1 MIDWIGI
8 ESRYYVQ
15 VVNRQPI
22 VIKQGQGCHVW
33 DVDGKEYLDFTAGW
47 AVNNLGHCHP
57 SVTRAVQEQAALL
70 FQTSNQFYTIPQLQL
85 VELLIENS
93 ALDRAFVANS
103 GVEANEGAVK
113 LARKYGRLHRDGA
126 FEVITALNSF
136 HGRSLAM
143 SAATGQ
149 PNYHE
154 AWKPLPT
161 GFINVPYNDLDALRK
176 ATTDRTCAVMLE
188 PVQGEGGVIIP
199 SPDYLRAVRK
209 WCDEQNLLLIF
220 DEIQTGL
227 GRLGSLWGYQRF
239 GVEPD
244 VMTLAKGLGGGVP
257 IGAFLCKEH
266 AHVMEPGDHGSTFG
280 GNALTCAAAHA
291 TVQFIIENDISN
303 DALEMGEYMTAG
315 LRRLHSVS
323 DCVTEVRGM
332 GLLLAVEFSDN
343 IARAVVESCNKT
355 GVLLNPVRPN
365 AIRIMPPLTITRQE
379 IDCGL
384 ERLERGLKHT
394 LQEDTREN

>member
-1 MIDWIGI
+1 MTTNWQTM
-8 ESRYYVQ
+8 ESQYYMH

-22 VIKQGQGCHVW
+22 VIERGAGARVW
-33 DVDGKEYLDFTAGW
+33 DVEGREYLDFTAGW

-85 VELLIENS
+85 VQLLIENS

-149 PNYHE
+149 PHYHE

-161 GFINVPYNDLDALRK
+161 GFVNVPYNDLDALRK
-176 ATTDRTCAVMLE
+176 ATSDRTCAVMLE

-199 SPDYLRAVRK
+199 SRDYLRSVRQ
-209 WCDEQNLLLIF
+209 WCDEQGLLLIF
-220 DEIQTGL
+220 L
-227 GRLGSLWGYQRF
+227 GDRKFFFNSLF
-239 GVEPD
+239 INE
-244 VMTLAKGLGGGVP
+244 
-257 IGAFLCKEH
+257 FL
-266 AHVMEPGDHGSTFG
+266 F
-280 GNALTCAAAHA
+280 
-291 TVQFIIENDISN
+291 
-303 DALEMGEYMTAG
+303 
-315 LRRLHSVS
+315 
-323 DCVTEVRGM
+323 
-332 GLLLAVEFSDN
+332 
-343 IARAVVESCNKT
+343 
-355 GVLLNPVRPN
+355 
-365 AIRIMPPLTITRQE
+365 
-379 IDCGL
+379 
-384 ERLERGLKHT
+384 
-394 LQEDTREN
+394 